1 MIDGFGTYTW
11 PDGRKYKGYYIN
23 DKKHGTGVYSQPDG
37 TSYDGGWKL
46 GKQHGKGIFTNKYGQ
61 TREGLWKDG
70 SRVAWTN
77 KDPFNGQSEM
87 YS

>member
-46 GKQHGKGIFTNKYGQ
+46 GK
-61 TREGLWKDG
+61 
-70 SRVAWTN
+70 
-77 KDPFNGQSEM
+77 
-87 YS
+87 